1 MRLLR
6 WLRRREKT
14 AIFANILA
22 LCAEMTIELPAGVKR
37 LVVFVVDIC
46 ICYVSTWVAYYL
58 RLGEFISLERLTLPV
73 LLSILIA
80 IPIFLVFGLYRV
92 IFRYAGWSAIKA
104 VAIAV
109 TVYTLLY
116 APAVMVYTLDGVPR
130 TIGILQPL
138 ILFFGVAGSRLL
150 ARAWLG
156 GSYLSRLAETRRPQA
171 LIYGAGTAG
180 QQLAVALR
188 TSSNINVI
196 GMVDDDQSLHDRVLG
211 GIRIFSPD
219 AVDEVI
225 LKKHVTHLFLAMP
238 SASRA
243 HRHKI
248 INQVS
253 RHQLVIR
260 TLPSLTDLADGKVT
274 VNDIKEL
281 EVDDLLEREPVDID
295 SDQYAGKI
303 NGRSVMVTGA
313 GGSIGSELCRQII
326 DSQPRLL
333 ILIEFNEYALYLI
346 HAELERRHLL
356 SQFEPPTRVVPILC
370 SVQDRQQLQ
379 QVIERWKPEAIYHAA
394 AFKHVPLV
402 ESNIIEA
409 FKNNVLGTLN
419 LAQLAL
425 DNEVQDFVLVSTDKA
440 VRPTNVMGATKRLA
454 EMILQAL
461 SANNQSVTCLSM
473 VRFGNVLASSGSVIP
488 KFKEQLA
495 AGGPITVTHPEVT
508 RYFMTIPEAARLV
521 LQAAAMAKGGE
532 VFLLDMGD
540 PIKIVDLAKRMITLS
555 GLSERNADNPEGDIE
570 IKFIG
575 LRPGE
580 KLYEELLIGNDPE
593 STMCKKIMKGQERWL
608 PWTDLCIVLEE
619 AKKFAKTDD
628 VRGLLNILTSV
639 VDGFSIGESRGVD

>member
-1 MRLLR
+1 LRLLR
-6 WLRRREKT
+6 WLRRREQT
-14 AIFANILA
+14 AFIANILA
-22 LCAEMTIELPAGVKR
+22 LCAEMTIEVPAGVKR

-425 DNEVQDFVLVSTDKA
+425 ENEVQDFVLVSTDKA

>member
-6 WLRRREKT
+6 WLRRREQT
-14 AIFANILA
+14 AFIANILA
-22 LCAEMTIELPAGVKR
+22 LCAEMTIEVPAGVKR

-425 DNEVQDFVLVSTDKA
+425 ENEVQDFVLVSTDKA

>member
-6 WLRRREKT
+6 RLRGRQQT
-14 AIFANILA
+14 ASIANMLA
-22 LCAEMTIELPAGVKR
+22 RCAETTIELPAGVKR
-37 LVVFVVDIC
+37 LVVFLVDIC
-46 ICYVSTWVAYYL
+46 ICYISTWVAYYL
-58 RLGEFISLERLTLPV
+58 RLGEFVSLERLTLPV

-80 IPIFLVFGLYRV
+80 IPIFLVSGLYRV
-92 IFRYAGWSAIKA
+92 IFRYAGWSAVKA
-104 VAIAV
+104 VATAV
-109 TVYTLLY
+109 TVYTLIY
-116 APAVMVYTLDGVPR
+116 APAVMVLTFDGVPR

-156 GSYLSRLAETRRPQA
+156 GSYLFRIAETKRPRA

-180 QQLAVALR
+180 QQLAAALR
-188 TSSNINVI
+188 TRGDTEVV
-196 GMVDDDQSLHDRVLG
+196 GVVDDDQSLHDRVIG

-219 AVDEVI
+219 AVTEVI
-225 LKKHVTHLFLAMP
+225 LKKNVTHLFLAMP

-243 HRHKI
+243 RRLKI

-260 TLPSLTDLADGKVT
+260 TLPSLIDLADGIVT
-274 VNDIKEL
+274 VSDVKEL
-281 EVDDLLEREPVDID
+281 DVDDLLEREPVDIG
-295 SDQYAGKI
+295 SDQYAGTI

-326 DSQPRLL
+326 DSQPSLL

-346 HAELERRHLL
+346 DAELERRSSL
-356 SQFEPPTRVVPILC
+356 SQCKPPPKIVPILC
-370 SVQDRQQLQ
+370 SVQDRQRLK
-379 QVIERWKPEAIYHAA
+379 QVIKRWKPDAIYHAA

-402 ESNIIEA
+402 EGNIMEA

-425 DNEVQDFVLVSTDKA
+425 ENEVQDFVLVSTDKA

-461 SANNQSVTCLSM
+461 SADNQSVTCFSM
-473 VRFGNVLASSGSVIP
+473 VRFGNVLESSGSVIP

-495 AGGPITVTHPEVT
+495 TGGPITVTHPEVT

-521 LQAAAMAKGGE
+521 LQAAAMAEGGE

-540 PIKIVDLAKRMITLS
+540 PVKIVDLAKRMISLS

-580 KLYEELLIGNDPE
+580 KLYEELLIGNDPVG
-593 STMCKKIMKGQERWL
+593 TTCKHIMKGRESSL
-608 PWTDLCIVLEE
+608 AWTDLCVVLEE

-628 VRGLLNILTSV
+628 VGGLLNILTSV
-639 VDGFSIGESRGVD
+639 VDGFSIGASQGVD